1 MVTPYLLFAL
11 AKVGL
16 EIENLWREGLNDL
29 HLNPVL

>member
-1 MVTPYLLFAL
+1 MMTPYVLFAL

-16 EIENLWREGLNDL
+16 ETESLWREGLNDL